1 MGDGIQMAN
10 ISSTDIGLFI
20 SGFGMRILD
29 LVSQIAVGNRKREI
43 MLLDPFRRKINYLRI
58 SITDR
63 CNLRCRYCMPEE
75 GIPLIPHEE
84 ILTYEEILRIV
95 RVFATEGISKVRL
108 TGGEPLVRKG
118 IVDFVSRLSQIEEI
132 KDLSLTTNGILLK
145 QFAHDLKKAGLRRIN
160 ISLDSL
166 TKERFC
172 QITRKDDFE
181 RVWAGI
187 EEALR
192 VGLFPIKINMVAI
205 QGLNDD
211 EIESFA
217 RLTLHLPLIIRYI
230 EYMPSGNGEEWKESD
245 ILTIPRIKDRLE
257 RVGKLIPIPSGRWD
271 GPAKRYRIEGALGE
285 IGLIG
290 PVSSHFCHDCN
301 RLRLTPDGKI
311 RTCLFSDAEID
322 VKELLRNG
330 GSDQDLKERLLVA
343 LREKPERHPIH
354 TLQFKKCQ
362 RNMSAIGG

>member
-1 MGDGIQMAN
+1 
-10 ISSTDIGLFI
+10 
-20 SGFGMRILD
+20 
-29 LVSQIAVGNRKREI
+29 
-43 MLLDPFRRKINYLRI
+43 
-58 SITDR
+58 
-63 CNLRCRYCMPEE
+63 MPEE

-145 QFAHDLKKAGLRRIN
+145 ELAQDLKKAGLKRIN

-166 TKERFC
+166 RMERFY

-192 VGLFPIKINMVAI
+192 VGLSPIKINMVAI
-205 QGLNDD
+205 QGVNDD

-217 RLTLHLPLIIRYI
+217 RLTLRLPLIVRYI

-245 ILTIPRIKDRLE
+245 ILTIPQIKSRLE
-257 RVGKLIPIPSGRWD
+257 NIGELIPIPSDRWD
-271 GPAKRYRIEGALGE
+271 GPAKRFQIKGAIGE
-285 IGLIG
+285 IGMIG
-290 PVSSHFCHDCN
+290 AVSSHFCDDCN

-311 RTCLFSDAEID
+311 RTCLFSDEEID

-330 GSDQDLKERLLVA
+330 GSDRDLKDQLLVA
-343 LREKPERHPIH
+343 LKKKPERHHINTH
-354 TLQFKKCQ
+354 QFKKCQ